1 MPQREDEF
9 GQYEAASYRHWIFRD
24 RADGAAQLARK
35 LSPYKHDRPLVLGLA
50 CGGIPVALELARR
63 LGAEVDALVARK
75 LPAPGQPGLA
85 IGAVT
90 ADGTLW
96 FNRDRIVQLGVS
108 DSTLDDSVRTETAAA
123 KRQAQRFGRDGPGL
137 DPSGRVVI
145 VADDGLATGAS
156 LRVAAQ
162 SLRERATRLVAAVP
176 IGTPAGLAAIA
187 DQFDEVVCLHCPEPF
202 LHVGLHYRTF
212 DELTD
217 DAAADMLARYRKQR
231 SATGAH
237 PRI

>member
-9 GQYEAASYRHWIFRD
+9 GQYEPVSYRHWIFRD

-63 LGAEVDALVARK
+63 LGGELDAMVVRK
-75 LPAPGQPGLA
+75 LPAPGQAGLA

-90 ADGTLW
+90 ADGTVW
-96 FNRDRIVQLGVS
+96 FNRERIVQLGVS
-108 DSTLDDSVRTETAAA
+108 DYTLDDSLHIETAAA
-123 KRQAQRFGRDGPGL
+123 KRQEQRFRRDDPGL

-162 SLRERATRLVAAVP
+162 SLRERAARLVAAVP

-202 LHVGLHYRTF
+202 LNVGLHYRTF

-217 DAAADMLARYRKQR
+217 DAAADMLAGYRKQR
-231 SATGAH
+231 SVAGFH
-237 PRI
+237 PHM